1 MTNPSLNSFEPLVSI
16 LPIKSILVTLQTLES
31 VEMGMLHHIP
41 LTGWLRNL
49 LDSPEDFNQ
58 YLVVDPLENGHHK
71 FEAGNLYA
79 FRVISTAKGG
89 HLLEQ
94 IVDRLRALPESAQH
108 IERSALFNRNVKLHQ
123 IHDGFSFEPF
133 HSVTELHPIGVKSL
147 TDTIEPL
154 KDITKFE
161 LSFQTPAVLLK
172 NDKSQSHTQALKYCR
187 DQRDFDWPTLCKR
200 IGDSFVSL
208 LSAHV
213 GSRFQRPEWPNG
225 EAISNVSIWMEY
237 RYKRQK
243 KKKIGGVLTKIIC
256 RFEEPLADWQWAMLI
271 LGQCLGIGQNRGL
284 GFGQYRLSVCSSHWE
299 RPAGQ
304 ASMLRSAFAF
314 RNIDKALDHNIK
326 KHGLKHGLQGKD
338 YNCVVDKLSELAQ
351 SIKYNRYVIPPLSPY
366 DIDRPDG
373 DKRHLSI
380 PPWEDR
386 ILQRSVSQLLAS
398 TFDTHWI
405 KSSYG
410 YRVGHSRYQAR
421 DKINALIQ
429 QGYHW
434 ILEADI
440 KRFFDNV
447 CWDNLEQRLT
457 LLYPNDDIVPV
468 IMNWMKASVRD
479 DKGIVHHR
487 EKGLPQGSPLSP
499 VLANLIMDDFD
510 SDMQAYEYNIVRF
523 ADDFVLLF
531 KNEASAQAALS
542 VVRKSLI
549 EHHLELNHLK
559 TRITHSRHGFRFL
572 GFYFVDGYA
581 IETKLSSD
589 QVNEPNAVT
598 PFFNPPSQQS
608 LDEEIGDRKHIG
620 TVLTITG
627 EVAILSRAG
636 NKLKV
641 VQGEKENTFSWNSL
655 ECVVLIGP
663 HQVTTPALKIAM
675 STQTPIYFADSYGQY
690 EGVSAKQLPALGS
703 NLWVLQASVFQN
715 VEWCLEQSRDLVSAR
730 IDGISSFIYRRDRS
744 WSGIDKL
751 SRLKKNIRTAESLSK
766 LRGYEGQAAK
776 TLWAFFQDQISS
788 EWQFTGRNRLPPKD
802 PVNAMLSLSYTFLH
816 NLCDTAC
823 HASGLNTWQ
832 SYYHQTHGTHAVLA
846 SDLIEPFR
854 IIAERVVMT
863 CIKKRRLVID
873 DFAITDSGCKMS
885 SEARKTLIHALLSDL
900 TQTRSKYKQRI
911 VDDIFDQ
918 PKHLKQGLYQ
928 HSNYKVWRL

>member
-1 MTNPSLNSFEPLVSI
+1 MSNPSLDSFEPLVSI
-16 LPIKSILVTLQTLES
+16 LPIKSILVTIQTLES

-49 LDSPEDFNQ
+49 LGSPDDFNQ
-58 YLVVDPLENGHHK
+58 CLVVDPLENSHHK
-71 FEAGNLYA
+71 FDTGSLYA
-79 FRVISTAKGG
+79 FRVIATAKGG

-94 IVDRLRALPESAQH
+94 IVDRLRALPESAHH

-123 IHDGFSFEPF
+123 IQDGFSSEPF
-133 HSVTELHPIGVKSL
+133 HSVTELHPIGVRSL
-147 TDTIEPL
+147 ADTIESL
-154 KDITKFE
+154 RNVTEFE
-161 LSFQTPAVLLK
+161 LCFQTPAVLLK
-172 NDKSQSHTQALKYCR
+172 NDKSKSHTQALKYCR
-187 DQRDFDWPTLCKR
+187 DKQDIDWLTLSKR

-208 LSAHV
+208 LSTHC
-213 GSRFQRPEWPNG
+213 GCRYQRPQWPSG
-225 EAISNVSIWMEY
+225 EALSKVSIWMEY

-243 KKKIGGVLTKIIC
+243 KKKLGGVLTKLTC
-256 RFEEPLADWQWAMLI
+256 RFKEPLTDWQWAMLI
-271 LGQCLGIGQNRGL
+271 LGQCLGIGQNRAL

-299 RPAGQ
+299 RPPGQ
-304 ASMLRSAFAF
+304 ASILRSAFAF
-314 RNIDKALDHNIK
+314 KNIDKALEHNIK

-338 YNCVVDKLSELAQ
+338 YNCAIDKLSELAQ
-351 SIKYNRYVIPPLSPY
+351 SVKYGRYVIPPLSPC

-373 DKRHLSI
+373 DKRQLNI

-386 ILQRSVSQLLAS
+386 ILQRALSQLLSS

-421 DKINALIQ
+421 DEINTLIQ

-447 CWDNLEQRLT
+447 SWDNLEQRLT
-457 LLYPNDDIVPV
+457 LLYPNDNIVSI
-468 IMNWMKASVRD
+468 IMNWMKASVKD
-479 DKGIVHHR
+479 NEGIVHHR
-487 EKGLPQGSPLSP
+487 KQGLPQGSPLSP

-510 SDMQAYEYNIVRF
+510 SDMQAYDYKIVRF

-531 KNEASAQAALS
+531 KDEPSAQAAVS
-542 VVRKSLI
+542 VVNKSLT
-549 EHHLELNHLK
+549 EHHLELNLLK
-559 TRITHSRHGFRFL
+559 TRIIHSRHGFRFL

-581 IETKLSSD
+581 IETKLNSD
-589 QVNEPNAVT
+589 QISEPNAIT
-598 PFFNPPSQQS
+598 PLLNLQPHQTMGN
-608 LDEEIGDRKHIG
+608 EIGDRKHLG

-627 EVAILSRAG
+627 EVAILSRED

-641 VQGEKENTFSWNSL
+641 VQGEKQKTFSWNSL

-663 HQVTTPALKIAM
+663 HQVTTPTLKIAM
-675 STQTPIYFADSYGQY
+675 STQTPIYFADSFGQY
-690 EGVSAKQLPALGS
+690 EGVSAKQLPALGA

-715 VEWCLEQSRDLVSAR
+715 VEWCLEQSKDLVSAR
-730 IDGISSFIYRRDRS
+730 IDGISNFIYRRDRS

-751 SRLKKNIRTAESLSK
+751 SRLKKSIQTAESLNE
-766 LRGYEGQAAK
+766 LRGYEGQGAK
-776 TLWAFFQDQISS
+776 TLWAFFQDQLSND
-788 EWQFTGRNRLPPKD
+788 WQFNGRNRLPPKD

-846 SDLIEPFR
+846 SDFIEPFR

-863 CIKKRRLVID
+863 CIKKRRLVTD
-873 DFAITDSGCKMS
+873 DFAITDSGCEMS
-885 SEARKTLIHALLSDL
+885 SEARKTLIHALLCDL
-900 TQTRSKYKQRI
+900 TQTRSKNKQR
-911 VDDIFDQ
+911 VLDDIFDQ
-918 PKHLKQGLYQ
+918 PKHLKRGLYQ
-928 HSNYKVWRL
+928 QTNYKVWRP